1 MRPFSV
7 VVPESVDEAVE
18 ALARWGP
25 EARVIAGGTDLV
37 VEMKEEKRAPAVLVD
52 ISRLEELRGV
62 RVEDEGGRA
71 ASRADKPGG
80 AAAGGGVVVWVGA
93 LTTHAEVASSPTV
106 RAAAPLLADACAHVG
121 SPQIRA
127 RGTIGGNLCTA
138 SPAGDVIPPLF
149 ALEASV
155 DVKGS
160 AGVRTIEIESFFAG
174 PKKSA
179 LTPDELVLGVRFRAL
194 GQGYV
199 SFFRKLGQR
208 RALAISVVSV
218 AFVARLLSPATFDD
232 PRVAFGAVAPTV
244 VRARTVE
251 RALAGKKLD
260 AAAARHISRLAF
272 RDVMPITDIRGSL
285 AYRREMACNLLY
297 EGLLRLTGERDG
309 EGEGRAG
316 GRGGDAEEVG
326 QA

>member
-1 MRPFSV
+1 MKPFSV
-7 VVPESVDEAVE
+7 AVPESVDEALE

-25 EARVIAGGTDLV
+25 EARIIAGGTDIV

-62 RVEDEGGRA
+62 RVED
-71 ASRADKPGG
+71 G
-80 AAAGGGVVVWVGA
+80 AAAPCEDKPAGAAVRGGVVWVGA
-93 LTTHAEVASSPTV
+93 LTTHADVASSPIV

-149 ALEASV
+149 TLEASV
-155 DVKGS
+155 DVRGPG
-160 AGVRTIEIESFFAG
+160 GVRTIGVESFFAG
-174 PKKSA
+174 PKKSVLA
-179 LTPDELVLGVRFRAL
+179 PDELVLGVRFRAL

-208 RALAISVVSV
+208 GALAISVVSV
-218 AFVARLLSPATFDD
+218 AFVARRLDSTTFDD
-232 PRVAFGAVAPTV
+232 SRVAFGSVAPTV

-251 RALAGKKLD
+251 KALAGKKLD
-260 AAAARHISRLAF
+260 AAAARYISRLAF

-285 AYRREMACNLLY
+285 AYRQEMACNLLY
-297 EGLLRLTGERDG
+297 EGLLGLIAEGDDAGEVR
-309 EGEGRAG
+309 
-316 GRGGDAEEVG
+316 